1 MKPVVFWD
9 AKRVPQRDKSGNP
22 IADKYTGVFATKVA
36 AGMPG
41 AFRYSGT
48 LANGREYDFHQ
59 KEVTSVRGQLRW
71 IDKQGSDYGTNLILV
86 FETEKAA
93 HRISIPYDV
102 VALRQVV
109 NHLAGLK
116 GAVADAYINVNYWVR
131 EATDA
136 SGKIKTNDQGK
147 VRWASSLMFQDIA
160 PDIPFSEYREFAQK
174 HGLEWVQK
182 KNAKGETEWDQSAE
196 YKYWDSRLV
205 ALQRFL
211 LKTPGVLPFTYNSL
225 TACQAENPSGGGN
238 LTDAEIELCK
248 EIYTRVKSGYRFP
261 FQREEIDAD
270 SILDEYVPPQPAQD
284 APDWPQQPPA
294 TIDEPDYFPPVAAPA
309 APQPVEV
316 DDLPF

>member
-1 MKPVVFWD
+1 MKQIIFWE
-9 AKRVPQRDKSGNP
+9 AKRVPQRDKSFNP

-36 AGMPG
+36 AQTPG

-59 KEVTSVRGQLRW
+59 KEVTTVRGHLRW
-71 IDKQGSDYGTNLILV
+71 IDKQGTDFGTNLIMII
-86 FETEKAA
+86 ETEKAP

-102 VALRQVV
+102 VTLRQVV

-116 GAVADAYINVNYWVR
+116 GDVATQFINVNYWVR

-136 SGKIKTNDQGK
+136 NGKFKINDQGK

-160 PDIPFSEYREFAQK
+160 PEIPFSEYRDFAQK
-174 HGLEWVQK
+174 HGLEWIQK

-205 ALQRFL
+205 GLQRFL
-211 LKTPGVLPFTYNSL
+211 LKQLGVLPFTYNSL

-248 EIYTRVKSGYRFP
+248 EIYQHVKGKYRFP
-261 FQREEIDAD
+261 FQREDVDAD
-270 SILDEYVPPQPAQD
+270 SIVDEYTPPAQAAKAPGAEYQEAETANFPLDAPPIQAAQPA
-284 APDWPQQPPA
+284 
-294 TIDEPDYFPPVAAPA
+294 EF
-309 APQPVEV
+309 